1 MVAKKKPAAK
11 KVAAKKVPTK
21 KPSKETFEVG
31 SFTERGAKSL
41 RRIYEKAGYKFISH
55 RMDDKGLIMQKFQS
69 LD

>member
-11 KVAAKKVPTK
+11 KVAAKKLPT
-21 KPSKETFEVG
+21 KETFEVG

-55 RMDDKGLIMQKFQS
+55 RLDEKGLIMQKFQS